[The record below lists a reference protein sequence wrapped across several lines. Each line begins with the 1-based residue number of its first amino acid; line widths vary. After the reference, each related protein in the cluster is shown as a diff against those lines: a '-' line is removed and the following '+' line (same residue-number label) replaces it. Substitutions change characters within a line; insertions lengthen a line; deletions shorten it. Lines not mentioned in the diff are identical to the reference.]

1 MDQQQWEKV
10 NEIVDTALDFEEEKR
25 ETYIQEQCQDNQHLK
40 RQVTE
45 LLKSIKQSDT
55 ENFLENT
62 GDYPQ
67 HLAREISEENIRE
80 ESSALIGTTI
90 GRYKLSDLIGHG
102 GMGSVFL
109 AERADEAYNQK
120 VALKLMRRGM
130 DTPTN
135 IARFRRER
143 QILANLDHPNI
154 ARLLDGGITE
164 DGLPYIVMEYVEGK
178 PILEYC
184 DLRCLDINQRLT
196 LFSSVC
202 EAIQHAHN
210 NAVIHRDLKPS
221 NIMVSPDGEV
231 KVLDFGI
238 AKLLEPED
246 PELTL
251 YRTRS
256 GTRLLTISYAA
267 PEQIENK
274 TITTATDTY
283 ALGTLLYKLVTGV
296 HPFDWEDKDLAE
308 MEQLVR
314 KKTPARPSDRF
325 QKLASNHK
333 EQITSLR
340 NMATPSLFKKLKGD
354 LDAIIMKALR
364 KEPGAR
370 YRSTEQLIAD
380 LNRRKENL
388 PVIARKDT
396 FRYKSGRFIKRN
408 KTALSVTAGFIML
421 LAGFLIF
428 HTLQITK
435 ERNRAQLE
443 AEKARKTLQYL
454 VGVFQH
460 ADPNQPGQR
469 EITAGQILEDGTDY
483 IEEEVNNT
491 DIKASLSNAL
501 GTIYQHLGNYDK
513 AEPLLY
519 EALKHNQNQAAG
531 NNLDLAASMRDWAG
545 YNMKIG
551 SYDTARKYFE
561 KSANVFQEL
570 GDKKEYASIIG
581 ELGWIDY
588 REGDFERADSL
599 INEALKINLSLHGL
613 KSKEAAMDLQ
623 YLGWI
628 KNAQGDYRSSE
639 RLFQNSLSIR
649 KSVLGNEHRLVAQ
662 TLQSLGRV
670 LYNKGDYQKAKE
682 IENQALNIQR
692 EIFSGTHPDIATS
705 MNILGLINM
714 RQENFDKA
722 ETYFREAL
730 QMRLKFYG
738 ENHPDVLKSRNDLA
752 TIYFFNEDYENAA
765 ELFKKVAASN
775 KELRGPDHPEL
786 ATGLNNLAKSLHKAG
801 RKQEALEYYSRSIQ
815 IGNENYSTDH
825 PIQIQF
831 RKNAALLHEEL
842 NRYQEASK
850 LWLKNFRAIRQ
861 KKGLK
866 NSEAKNAL
874 THLIQCQ
881 QQLGN
886 AEKVTRYQ
894 ALLTGTAK

>member
-67 HLAREISEENIRE
+67 HLAQVISEEHFKE

-109 AERADEAYNQK
+109 AERADEVYNQK

-154 ARLLDGGITE
+154 DRLLDGGITE

-296 HPFDWEDKDLAE
+296 HPFDW
-308 MEQLVR
+308 
-314 KKTPARPSDRF
+314 
-325 QKLASNHK
+325 
-333 EQITSLR
+333 
-340 NMATPSLFKKLKGD
+340 
-354 LDAIIMKALR
+354 
-364 KEPGAR
+364 
-370 YRSTEQLIAD
+370 
-380 LNRRKENL
+380 
-388 PVIARKDT
+388 
-396 FRYKSGRFIKRN
+396 
-408 KTALSVTAGFIML
+408 
-421 LAGFLIF
+421 
-428 HTLQITK
+428 
-435 ERNRAQLE
+435 
-443 AEKARKTLQYL
+443 
-454 VGVFQH
+454 
-460 ADPNQPGQR
+460 
-469 EITAGQILEDGTDY
+469 
-483 IEEEVNNT
+483 
-491 DIKASLSNAL
+491 
-501 GTIYQHLGNYDK
+501 
-513 AEPLLY
+513 
-519 EALKHNQNQAAG
+519 
-531 NNLDLAASMRDWAG
+531 
-545 YNMKIG
+545 
-551 SYDTARKYFE
+551 
-561 KSANVFQEL
+561 
-570 GDKKEYASIIG
+570 
-581 ELGWIDY
+581 
-588 REGDFERADSL
+588 
-599 INEALKINLSLHGL
+599 
-613 KSKEAAMDLQ
+613 
-623 YLGWI
+623 
-628 KNAQGDYRSSE
+628 
-639 RLFQNSLSIR
+639 
-649 KSVLGNEHRLVAQ
+649 
-662 TLQSLGRV
+662 
-670 LYNKGDYQKAKE
+670 
-682 IENQALNIQR
+682 
-692 EIFSGTHPDIATS
+692 
-705 MNILGLINM
+705 
-714 RQENFDKA
+714 
-722 ETYFREAL
+722 
-730 QMRLKFYG
+730 
-738 ENHPDVLKSRNDLA
+738 
-752 TIYFFNEDYENAA
+752 
-765 ELFKKVAASN
+765 
-775 KELRGPDHPEL
+775 
-786 ATGLNNLAKSLHKAG
+786 
-801 RKQEALEYYSRSIQ
+801 
-815 IGNENYSTDH
+815 
-825 PIQIQF
+825 
-831 RKNAALLHEEL
+831 
-842 NRYQEASK
+842 
-850 LWLKNFRAIRQ
+850 
-861 KKGLK
+861 
-866 NSEAKNAL
+866 
-874 THLIQCQ
+874 
-881 QQLGN
+881 
-886 AEKVTRYQ
+886 
-894 ALLTGTAK
+894 